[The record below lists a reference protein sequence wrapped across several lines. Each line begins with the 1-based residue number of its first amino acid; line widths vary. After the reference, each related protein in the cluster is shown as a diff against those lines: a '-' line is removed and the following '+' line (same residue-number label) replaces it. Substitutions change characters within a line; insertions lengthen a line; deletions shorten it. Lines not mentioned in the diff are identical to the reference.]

1 MANKIHSV
9 HPEVSDAELD
19 SLFELPLSYTFTF
32 GKHKGEDLEDVIEDD
47 PSYIA
52 CLVDNDIRQL
62 DASVTRIIK
71 MKRII

>member
-1 MANKIHSV
+1 MSNKTHSV

-19 SLFELPLSYTFTF
+19 SLFELSLSYTFTF

-52 CLVDNDIRQL
+52 WLVDNGIRQF
-62 DASVTRIIK
+62 DAAVTRLLK